1 MGWNPPP
8 AAGRGLADM
17 MRASKIAA
25 LAAAALAFAPASL
38 RMEEAPAPG
47 KAAQQAENAGKVF
60 DLRTRAELQ
69 DRVLSS
75 PVPVLLEFG
84 AEWCAPCLKTAPMLD
99 SLAASRPNALRVV
112 KVDIDKDEIDWG
124 QDPALADFRIRG
136 IPHFLA
142 VSNGRVVAKKAGI
155 FGSAEEMAAWL
166 DAAAPQTPEA
176 RPAPP
181 VLAK

>member
-38 RMEEAPAPG
+38 RMEEAPASG
-47 KAAQQAENAGKVF
+47 KAAQQENAGKVF

-166 DAAAPQTPEA
+166 DAAAPKTPEA